1 MDYVGGCSLARS
13 PENQTKIETWQ
24 ADQTTK
30 SEFFRQK
37 LHDYG
42 LLEVAYAIEAVQGE
56 NLLWDLPALGIT
68 DRAWSRVVHRGI
80 KPLRVFAH
88 PDILSTIHRSV
99 GYYQKLALVSL
110 KSMDRIG
117 LRVTSFDSGVNRHQM
132 NTQTAMDVARRLNE
146 LISRLIEAESNLDAR
161 VFDVWRGMTAGST
174 AQGSWQN
181 RKGKIAEDIVKGIV
195 RQRLRDH
202 QSEVAD
208 RSSEAADLLT
218 DGRTIRYGSEPD
230 IALYSDTGTILA
242 AVEVKG
248 GIDTAGVLERIGAA
262 LKSLSRAKYES
273 PHAITMLIMYRVSMT
288 EQARQELDAHRSEID
303 YWFTLEDV
311 LNRDAIRQRIFEL
324 LAI

>member
-1 MDYVGGCSLARS
+1 MVRS
-13 PENQTKIETWQ
+13 PKNQAKIDIWQ

-42 LLEVAYAIEAVQGE
+42 LLDVAYAIEAVQGE
-56 NLLWDLPALGIT
+56 NLPWDLSALGIT
-68 DRAWSRVVHRGI
+68 ERAWNRVVHRGI

-110 KSMDRIG
+110 KSMDQIG
-117 LRVTSFDSGVNRHQM
+117 LRVTSFESGVNRRQM
-132 NTQTAMDVARRLNE
+132 NIQTATDVARRLNE
-146 LISRLIEAESNLDAR
+146 LISRLIEAESDLDAR
-161 VFDVWRGMTAGST
+161 MFDIWRGMTAGST

-181 RKGKIAEDIVKGIV
+181 RKGKIAEDIVKGII
-195 RQRLRDH
+195 RQHLRD
-202 QSEVAD
+202 QQLIVAD
-208 RSSEAADLLT
+208 SSNETSDLLI
-218 DGRTIRYGSEPD
+218 DGRSIRYGSEPD
-230 IALYSDTGTILA
+230 IALYSATEEILA

-248 GIDTAGVLERIGAA
+248 GIDAAGVLERIGAA
-262 LKSLSRAKYES
+262 LKSLSRAKYEN
-273 PHAITMLIMYRVSMT
+273 PQATTVLLMYRVAMT
-288 EQARQELDAHRSEID
+288 EQARQELEAHRLQID

-311 LNRDAIRQRIFEL
+311 LNRDASRQRIYQL